1 MPLNNM
7 EWIQESQR
15 IFKVKKPEHFTD
27 HENCEECAEHDETLR
42 KASVKSI
49 GMEQLGNPGW
59 DPITFSS
66 VEGKI
71 YYMPALIRLCLET
84 IESDDPY
91 LCQFLWHLEWDGKRN
106 DLFIGCNPEQRKFIS
121 QFIAFLI
128 ENYVHAIE
136 DSGCEDEILR
146 VSEIWA

>member
-1 MPLNNM
+1 MKWL
-7 EWIQESQR
+7 QESTR
-15 IFKVKKPEHFTD
+15 LFKSKKPEHFAD
-27 HENCEECAEHDETLR
+27 HKHCKECAEHDETLK

-59 DPITFSS
+59 DPITFST

-91 LCQFLWHLEWDGKRN
+91 LCQFLSHLEWDGINN
-106 DLFIGCNPEQRKFIS
+106 DLFIECNPDQRKFIS
-121 QFIAFLI
+121 DFIAFLMDKHI
-128 ENYVHAIE
+128 EEIVTN
-136 DSGCEDEILR
+136 GCEDELLK
-146 VSEIWA
+146 VSEIWGKA